1 MFLNTSC
8 TFSNNSIGA
17 TEFHEEENSLTIALE
32 NASFLRTFSPGALD
46 EEVLRFP
53 SAFEFPARTK
63 KKVYKPQR
71 HCKLVHTLTLLYKRK
86 SLYTRVQTR
95 TKNYNLFL
103 GLFIFKDTGLSL
115 VNLHAQTQ
123 A

>member
-53 SAFEFPARTK
+53 SAFEFPARTNK
-63 KKVYKPQR
+63 KSVQAAT
-71 HCKLVHTLTLLYKRK
+71 TLQI
-86 SLYTRVQTR
+86 SPHINFAVQ
-95 TKNYNLFL
+95 
-103 GLFIFKDTGLSL
+103 
-115 VNLHAQTQ
+115 A
-123 A
+123 